1 MNTYELMV
9 ILDSSPEA
17 EKIERTVSKIEE
29 LIIGKKGKIVSTNN
43 WGRRRLAFEIQRH
56 QYGYY
61 SLFTFEMDPK
71 EVIDLNRII
80 RLNPMVLRHL
90 IIVLN
95 PKFLAQA
102 ISLPKP
108 SPLLDEEVEEI
119 IGLEPDLIAS
129 LDVEPREIEVLSPEI
144 KEEKVAGLS
153 AESDLSE
160 PPNPTDTTSLE
171 EKV

>member
-1 MNTYELMV
+1 MKTYELMV

-29 LIIGKKGKIVSTNN
+29 LITGKKGKILSTNN

-90 IIVLN
+90 TILLN
-95 PKFLAQA
+95 PKFIAQA
-102 ISLPKP
+102 STLPKP
-108 SPLLDEEVEEI
+108 LPLDEVVEEI
-119 IGLEPDLIAS
+119 IGLEPDLMEP
-129 LDVEPREIEVLSPEI
+129 LDEEFLDIKVSSPERN
-144 KEEKVAGLS
+144 EEKV
-153 AESDLSE
+153 SDLSE
-160 PPNPTDTTSLE
+160 SPKLSEESNPTDTDSTE
-171 EKV
+171 EKP